1 MNKRIDSRENQTFRM
16 IAALRQTKRS
26 REDGLVFL
34 EGSRLCLDALQSGAE
49 VEYALLADSAAVL
62 PASLA
67 VLDLLPIDCTLL
79 QMPDK
84 LFASL
89 CDTEQP
95 QGIALVC
102 RSPLLDQP
110 AGLPSAN
117 GLYLIAEE
125 IQDPGNLGTMIR
137 TADAFA
143 FDAVLLTRGTVYPFN
158 EKVMRA
164 AMGSCFHIP
173 LLTVD
178 DISAAA
184 DWLNSSDRPAAIL
197 AAVPG
202 AADGLPVDLPLPMA
216 LIIGNEA
223 HGLSPEA
230 RRICSF
236 QTGIPMPGKA
246 ESLNAAAASAILC
259 YEMMRYRFKNGAEVL

>member
-1 MNKRIDSRENQTFRM
+1 MNKRIDSRENQTYRM

-26 REDGLVFL
+26 REERLVFL
-34 EGSRLCLDALQSGAE
+34 EGSRLCLDALQSGAT
-49 VEYALLADSAAVL
+49 VEYALLADSAAALPSCREVLDIL
-62 PASLA
+62 PA
-67 VLDLLPIDCTLL
+67 DCTLL
-79 QMPDK
+79 QIPDK
-84 LFASL
+84 LFANL
-89 CDTEQP
+89 CDTKQP

-102 RSPLLDQP
+102 QSPLLDRP
-110 AGLPSAN
+110 AGLPAAN

-143 FDAVLLTRGTVYPFN
+143 FDAVLLTKGTVYPFN

-173 LLTVD
+173 LFAVD
-178 DISAAA
+178 DIADAA
-184 DWLNSSDRPAAIL
+184 DWLNTSSQPATIL

-202 AADGLPVDLPLPMA
+202 AADGLPHGLPLPMC

-223 HGLSPEA
+223 RGLSPEA
-230 RRICSF
+230 RQICSC